1 MAADRW
7 TNHEAGSGLHDFV
20 HDELNL
26 TADQEERLD
35 ALEARFAV
43 ERARLEGS
51 ARAANARL
59 AQAMENE
66 HEYGP
71 EVSAAIDEVHARMG
85 RSEEHTSELQALM
98 RNSYAV
104 F

>member
-59 AQAMENE
+59 AQA
-66 HEYGP
+66 
-71 EVSAAIDEVHARMG
+71 
-85 RSEEHTSELQALM
+85 RSEEHTSELQSLM
-98 RNSYAV
+98 RISYAV
-104 F
+104 LCLKKKTNQPKTKHIQCTLKS